1 MKMKLP
7 AYRAGL
13 LLNVLPNLSPE
24 APLGATSRSDSRQ
37 NDVGLAVG
45 IVDLEEKLV
54 ECLQKLTIYQIF
66 CKKIERRL

>member
-13 LLNVLPNLSPE
+13 LLNVIPNLSPE
-24 APLGATSRSDSRQ
+24 APLGAASRSDS
-37 NDVGLAVG
+37 VG
-45 IVDLEEKLV
+45 IGDPEEKLV

-66 CKKIERRL
+66 CKKIEPRL